1 MDKHIQLIGILWIV
15 YGGLTL
21 LAGIVGFLLLFGIS
35 MFPDIQTGAPTILR
49 LVALAV
55 IFFVALLGVPKII
68 GGVWLLKRKEW
79 SRILILVLSFLSL
92 LNFPLGTALGVY
104 SLVIL
109 LNQDTIRL
117 FDVPAPET
125 SLQEKPV
132 SRKKAEKSE

>member
-35 MFPDIQTGAPTILR
+35 MFPDIQTGAPAILR

-68 GGVWLLKRKEW
+68 GGFYLLKRKEW

-109 LNQDTIRL
+109 LNQDAIRL
-117 FDVPAPET
+117 FDTPAPEPIIP
-125 SLQEKPV
+125 EKPAP
-132 SRKKAEKSE
+132 RKKSEKPE

>member
-15 YGGLTL
+15 YGGLTI
-21 LAGIVGFLLLFGIS
+21 LAGIIGFFLLFGIS
-35 MFPDIQTGAPTILR
+35 MFPDIQTGAPAILR

-68 GGVWLLKRKEW
+68 GGFYLLKRKEW

-104 SLVIL
+104 SLIIL
-109 LNQDTIRL
+109 LNQDAIRL
-117 FDVPAPET
+117 FDTPAPK
-125 SLQEKPV
+125 SIIPEKPAP
-132 SRKKAEKSE
+132 RKKSEKPE